1 MYLSKLL
8 LRDFGKFHN
17 EEIELKPGINV
28 VKEKGNGGRSVIS
41 DFITGMFYGI
51 HKGSGINGG
60 EGKYEEYKPSGRSK
74 YSGSLMVKDED
85 KSYLVD
91 RDFMANTR
99 KTSVIEV
106 QSGREVRL
114 SEKDS
119 LHGTVIST
127 DKNSFQD
134 TMCISETEDSP
145 KLCLLNYVSN
155 MLTTGTATLSKEKAI
170 RYLENEAEKQN
181 TKPLAHRIS
190 DISSKLEAYE
200 DVEDKI
206 AENAKAQKDLSDEFA
221 MEAAK
226 RRRVSRKMV
235 EEEDGKVTYEK
246 DAELEMK
253 LDRLEANKNAYGA
266 EETEEEEEKEEIK
279 FTDRF
284 PVIIGAGLLVVFVI
298 WMIVSLLPFEDAVRK
313 VFVIFTALL
322 VILTI
327 IDGLRTKGFFDD
339 DEMET
344 PSEEEFTKVLEEL
357 QEESEK
363 REEIELDMA
372 FAKEYQDKKDAL
384 KKEEKALLV
393 RKNEKERLKKA
404 QADVFKKMAEMEEEI
419 YSIRLAINE
428 IERIS
433 KECVAMAEEKLVP
446 HISEMLS
453 PLSGGR
459 MNELVFDE
467 EGISVSGP
475 RGKINIFGLSE
486 QDASIVYLA
495 VRLSVAKYYAKEA
508 LPIIIEQVTAFS
520 DERTVDNFLNCVKEF
535 GERQFIIISSDSEV
549 DIASIMTGRG
559 AVVNRVKI

>member
-28 VKEKGNGGRSVIS
+28 VKEKGNGGRSAIS

-170 RYLENEAEKQN
+170 RYLESEAEKQN